1 MIKIIKREINL
12 VPVGRA
18 FFWKIL
24 LGLAETVIWTLHH
37 SCGAVVLH
45 QICWCPLKWVLKM
58 PLSYGWP
65 FWCEREHISSNHRTP
80 GTCWQTEC
88 LLLLFLGR
96 GLHNASSQNRW
107 TVVWHHVIGDIF
119 ASCFWNWGQMLACFS
134 GIFMLWP
141 TELAQEN
148 FWNLLKICGQP
159 WPSLTPILRIV
170 FSAFLNWIFSISNPS
185 RSSLP
190 KH

>member
-1 MIKIIKREINL
+1 
-12 VPVGRA
+12 
-18 FFWKIL
+18 
-24 LGLAETVIWTLHH
+24 
-37 SCGAVVLH
+37 
-45 QICWCPLKWVLKM
+45 M

-65 FWCEREHISSNHRTP
+65 FWCEREHVSSNHRTP

-148 FWNLLKICGQP
+148 FWNLLKIYDLS

-170 FSAFLNWIFSISNPS
+170 LSAFLNWIFSISNPS
-185 RSSLP
+185 SLP
-190 KH
+190 KHKDLLLLWLKSSTVLAQIMQVGFLWLPLFDKNLQLVDL